1 MINSK
6 IKFLIPIFILLLLT
20 SVTSCTVPVSETSTA
35 SETTKPEETDKTITP
50 NIEETEEIESTEAEE
65 LQETV
70 TEQAEESE
78 EEPSY
83 QDAICIRVI
92 DGDTI
97 EIKDEAGKIFKVR
110 YIGIDTPEKGDPY
123 YKEATDANS
132 SLVLNKQLRL
142 EKDVS
147 ETDKYGR
154 LLRYIYA
161 GDLFV
166 NAYLVEEGYAQV
178 STYPPDVKYANYFL
192 ELQQEAR
199 ENGKGLWGIETAEQ
213 EEQEQSQEQQ
223 TEQAQEQQQTYGIE
237 VVSLTSPIS
246 RGAQASI
253 TIKTAPNVLCTI
265 TVYYKSGPSKAKGLD
280 PKNSDANGN
289 CAWSWKVGTRTTP
302 GNWKIVITAE
312 GIGQIETYFTVT
324 K

>member
-1 MINSK
+1 MA
-6 IKFLIPIFILLLLT
+6 
-20 SVTSCTVPVSETSTA
+20 SVTSCTAPASGTSTA
-35 SETTKPEETDKTITP
+35 SETKLEKTEEITTQ
-50 NIEETEEIESTEAEE
+50 NIEEVSTEEETEEIESTEAEE

-70 TEQAEESE
+70 SEQAEESE
-78 EEPSY
+78 EPGY
-83 QDAICIRVI
+83 QEAICIRVI

-154 LLRYIYA
+154 LLRYVYV
-161 GDLFV
+161 GNLFV

-178 STYPPDVKYANYFL
+178 STYPPDVKYADYFL
-192 ELQQEAR
+192 ELQQQAR
-199 ENGKGLWGIETAEQ
+199 DAGKGLWGIETAEQ
-213 EEQEQSQEQQ
+213 EEQEKVQEQQ
-223 TEQAQEQQQTYGIE
+223 TDQTQEEEQQQTYGIE

-289 CAWSWKVGTRTTP
+289 CTWSWKVGTRTTP